1 MIKKNKVAD
10 SNYSR
15 KLAGVRALMKK
26 KNIDALI
33 VPSADP
39 HLGEYVP
46 DHWRIIRWLTGFS
59 GSAAT
64 VVITRSFA
72 GLWTDSRYFIQAED
86 QLKNSGFQLVKLRM
100 PHTPEHIE
108 WLQAK
113 VRKGGTVAVDGRLIS
128 AGNMRLLEAALLPG
142 GVKLNIRADLITPLW
157 KERPMMPDE
166 KAFVLPVKFS
176 GEDRVDKIKRV
187 REKMTEMH
195 ADSHL
200 LTAVDDVMWLLNIR
214 GKDLK
219 YSPLLLSFAI
229 VTSDQV
235 LFFAD
240 EDKIPSSLKAE
251 LDKDGIVLLPYDT
264 VSSVISHL
272 EEGST
277 LLLSPSTTSAVLYR
291 AVPKKVKITEEVSI
305 PTRFKAIKNRTEIK
319 KLREVM
325 IRDGVALTKFFY
337 WLEKSIG
344 RETITELSASARLE
358 AFRQEQEGFAGPSFA
373 TIAAYNEHAALPHYV
388 PDEGTDAVLGK
399 TGIFLLDSGGQY
411 FGGTTDI
418 TRTIALGKPDRRRK
432 SDFTLALKGTIDLAM
447 VRFPYGT
454 RGYQIEVLARKALWD
469 NGLNY
474 GHGTGHGVGSFLNVH
489 EGPQT
494 IGSAASGDMK
504 TFLEPGM
511 LISDEPAVYRQGEYG
526 FRTENLFFCV
536 DDRETDHG
544 RFLKFETVTLCYIDR
559 ELVEVSLLDDREL
572 KWLNEYHETVF
583 SNLGDSLEPDLRKWL
598 RGKTVPVMRNK

>member
-1 MIKKNKVAD
+1 VAN
-10 SNYSR
+10 SIYSR
-15 KLAGVRALMKK
+15 RLAGVRSLMKQK
-26 KNIDALI
+26 RIDSLI

-46 DHWRIIRWLTGFS
+46 DHWRVIRWLTGFS
-59 GSAAT
+59 GSTAT

-72 GLWTDSRYFIQAED
+72 GLWTDSRYFIQAEE
-86 QLKNSGFQLVKLRM
+86 QLKNSGFELVKLRV

-113 VRKGGTVAVDGRLIS
+113 MKKGGTVAVDGRLIS
-128 AGNMRLLEAALLPG
+128 AGNMRLLEAALSPG
-142 GVKLNIRADLITPLW
+142 GIKLNMKADLITPLW
-157 KERPMMPDE
+157 KERPQMPDE
-166 KAFVLPVKFS
+166 KAFAHPVKFS
-176 GEDRVDKIKRV
+176 GESRSDKIKRV
-187 REKMTEMH
+187 REKMTIMK
-195 ADSHL
+195 ADYQL

-214 GKDLK
+214 GKDLR

-229 VTSDQV
+229 VSSDQV
-235 LFFAD
+235 LFFTD
-240 EDKIPSSLKAE
+240 EEKIPSPLKSE
-251 LDKDGIVLLPYDT
+251 LDKEGIVLLPYDA
-264 VSSVISHL
+264 VSAVISHL

-291 AVPKKVKITEEVSI
+291 AVPKNVRIMEEVSI
-305 PTRFKAIKNRTEIK
+305 PTRLKAIKNRTEIK
-319 KLREVM
+319 KLKEVM

-337 WLEKSIG
+337 WLERSIG

-358 AFRQEQEGFAGPSFA
+358 AFRQEEKEFTGPSFA

-388 PDEGTDAVLGK
+388 PDESTDARLGK

-411 FGGTTDI
+411 SGGTTDI
-418 TRTIALGKPDRRRK
+418 TRTIALGKPDRRMK

-504 TFLEPGM
+504 TILEPGM

-526 FRTENLFFCV
+526 FRTENLFFCI
-536 DDRETDHG
+536 DDCETDHG

-572 KWLNEYHETVF
+572 RWLNEYHETVF
-583 SNLGDSLEPDLRKWL
+583 RALSSGLDPELVTWLRK
-598 RGKTVPVMRNK
+598 KTLPVVRK

>member
-1 MIKKNKVAD
+1 VAN
-10 SNYSR
+10 SIYSR
-15 KLAGVRALMKK
+15 RLARVRALMKK
-26 KNIDALI
+26 KRIDALI

-59 GSAAT
+59 GSTAT
-64 VVITRSFA
+64 VVITGGFA

-86 QLKNSGFQLVKLRM
+86 QLKNSGFQLVKLRV
-100 PHTPEHIE
+100 PHTPEHID

-113 VRKGGTVAVDGRLIS
+113 IKKGNTVAVDGRLIS
-128 AGNMRLLEAALLPG
+128 AGNMRLLEAALSSAG
-142 GVKLNIRADLITPLW
+142 AKLNLKADLITPLW
-157 KERPMMPDE
+157 QERPPMPDD
-166 KAFVLPVKFS
+166 KAYTLPVRFS
-176 GEDRVDKIKRV
+176 GENRASKIKRV
-187 REKMTEMH
+187 RAKMSEMH
-195 ADSHL
+195 ADYQL
-200 LTAVDDVMWLLNIR
+200 LTAADDVMWLLNIR
-214 GKDLK
+214 GKDLR

-229 VTSDQV
+229 VSSDQV

-240 EDKIPSSLKAE
+240 EDKIPPPMKAE
-251 LDKDGIVLLPYDT
+251 LDKDGVVLLPYDT

-305 PTRFKAIKNRTEIK
+305 PTRFKAIKNSTEIK
-319 KLREVM
+319 NLRQVM
-325 IRDGVALTKFFY
+325 ARDGIALTKFFY
-337 WLEKSIG
+337 WFEKSIG
-344 RETITELSASARLE
+344 RETVTELSASARLE
-358 AFRQEQEGFAGPSFA
+358 AFRQEQEEFTGASFA

-388 PDEGTDAVLGK
+388 PDESTDVQIGK

-418 TRTIALGKPDRRRK
+418 TRTITLGKPDRRMK

-469 NGLNY
+469 NGLHY

-494 IGSAASGDMK
+494 IGSALSGDLK
-504 TFLEPGM
+504 TILEPGM
-511 LISDEPAVYRQGEYG
+511 LISDEPAIYRQGEYG
-526 FRTENLFFCV
+526 FRTENLFFCA
-536 DDRETDHG
+536 DDGETDHG
-544 RFLKFETVTLCYIDR
+544 RFLKFDTVTLCYIDR
-559 ELVEVSLLDDREL
+559 ELIEVSLLDDREL

-583 SNLGDSLEPDLRKWL
+583 RALEDSLGPEIRKWL
-598 RGKTVPVMRNK
+598 RDKTLPMKRIK

>member
-1 MIKKNKVAD
+1 VA
-10 SNYSR
+10 NNIYKR
-15 KLAGVRALMKK
+15 RLAGVRALMQKK
-26 KNIDALI
+26 RIDALI

-46 DHWRIIRWLTGFS
+46 DHWRAIRWLTGFS
-59 GSAAT
+59 GSTAT
-64 VVITRSFA
+64 VVITSSFA

-86 QLKNSGFQLVKLRM
+86 QLKNSGFQLVKLRV

-108 WLQAK
+108 WLHEK
-113 VRKGGTVAVDGRLIS
+113 MSKGKTVAVDGRLIS
-128 AGNMRLLEAALLPG
+128 AGNMRLLEAILSPG
-142 GVKLNIRADLITPLW
+142 KVKLNLKADLITPLW
-157 KERPMMPDE
+157 KERPPMPDD
-166 KAFVLPVKFS
+166 KAYPLPVKFS
-176 GEDRVDKIKRV
+176 GENRISKIKRV
-187 REKMTEMH
+187 RERMAEMH
-195 ADSHL
+195 ADYQL
-200 LTAVDDVMWLLNIR
+200 LTAADDVMWLLNIR
-214 GKDLK
+214 GKDLR

-229 VTSDQV
+229 VGSEQV

-240 EDKIPSSLKAE
+240 EEKIPSSLKAE
-251 LDKDGIVLLPYDT
+251 LDKDGVVLLPYDT
-264 VSSVISHL
+264 ASSVISHL

-277 LLLSPSTTSAVLYR
+277 LMLSPSTTSAVLYR
-291 AVPKKVKITEEVSI
+291 AVPKKVKIAEEVSI
-305 PTRFKAIKNRTEIK
+305 PTRFKAIKNRTEQK

-337 WLEKSIG
+337 WLEKSKG
-344 RETITELSASARLE
+344 RETITELSASARLD
-358 AFRQEQEGFAGPSFA
+358 AFRQEQEEFAGASFA

-388 PDEGTDAVLGK
+388 PDKGTDVPLGR

-418 TRTIALGKPDRRRK
+418 TRTIALGKPDRRMK

-504 TFLEPGM
+504 TLLEPGM

-536 DDRETDHG
+536 DDCETDHG

-583 SNLGDSLEPDLRKWL
+583 RALGGSLDPEIRKWL
-598 RGKTVPVMRNK
+598 RGKTKPIRRSK

>member
-1 MIKKNKVAD
+1 MAKNI
-10 SNYSR
+10 YSR
-15 KLAGVRALMKK
+15 RLAGVRALMKK
-26 KNIDALI
+26 KSMDALI
-33 VPSADP
+33 VPSSDP

-46 DHWRIIRWLTGFS
+46 DHWRVIRWLTGFT
-59 GSAAT
+59 GSSAT
-64 VVITRSFA
+64 VVITGSFA
-72 GLWTDSRYFIQAED
+72 GLWTDSRYFIQAEE
-86 QLKNSGFQLVKLRM
+86 QLKDSGFELVRLRV

-113 VRKGGTVAVDGRLIS
+113 VKKGGTVAVDGRLIS
-128 AGNMRLLEAALLPG
+128 AVNMRLLEAALSPA
-142 GVKLNIRADLITPLW
+142 GVKVDMKADLITPLW
-157 KERPMMPDE
+157 TERPPMPDDR
-166 KAFVLPVKFS
+166 AFALPVKFS
-176 GEDRVDKIKRV
+176 GETRTAKINRV
-187 REKMTEMH
+187 REKMELMR
-195 ADSHL
+195 ADYLL
-200 LTAVDDVMWLLNIR
+200 LTAADDVMWLLNIR

-219 YSPLLLSFAI
+219 FSPLLLSFAI
-229 VTSDQV
+229 VSPDQV

-240 EDKIPSSLKAE
+240 EEKIPSSLKAE

-272 EEGST
+272 EEGSA
-277 LLLSPSTTSAVLYR
+277 LLLSPATTSAVLYN
-291 AVPKKVKITEEVSI
+291 AVPKKVKIIEEVSI
-305 PTRFKAIKNRTEIK
+305 PTRLKAIKNKTEIK
-319 KLREVM
+319 NLKEVM

-337 WLEKSIG
+337 WLEKSIS

-358 AFRQEQEGFAGPSFA
+358 AFRQEQKDFIGPSFA

-388 PDEGTDAVLGK
+388 PDEGTNALLGK
-399 TGIFLLDSGGQY
+399 PGIFLLDSGGQY
-411 FGGTTDI
+411 LGGTTDT
-418 TRTIALGKPDRRRK
+418 TRTVALGKPGKRMK

-504 TFLEPGM
+504 TILEPGM

-526 FRTENLFFCV
+526 FRTENLFFCT
-536 DDRETDHG
+536 DDCETDYG

-572 KWLNEYHETVF
+572 RWLNEYHEAVF
-583 SNLGDSLEPDLRKWL
+583 RALGGLLEPDIRKWL
-598 RGKTVPVMRNK
+598 RDKTNPIKQDK

>member
-1 MIKKNKVAD
+1 MAKNI
-10 SNYSR
+10 YSR
-15 KLAGVRALMKK
+15 RLAGVRALMKK
-26 KNIDALI
+26 KRTDALI

-46 DHWRIIRWLTGFS
+46 DHWRVIRWLTGFS
-59 GSAAT
+59 GSSAT
-64 VVITRSFA
+64 VVITGSFA
-72 GLWTDSRYFIQAED
+72 GLWTDSRYFIQAEE
-86 QLKNSGFQLVKLRM
+86 QLKDSGFELVKLRV

-113 VRKGGTVAVDGRLIS
+113 IKKGGTVAVDGRLIS
-128 AGNMRLLEAALLPG
+128 AGNMRLLEDALLPA
-142 GVKLNIRADLITPLW
+142 GVKLDLKVDLITPLW
-157 KERPMMPDE
+157 TERPPMPND
-166 KAFVLPVKFS
+166 KAFALPVKFS
-176 GEDRVDKIKRV
+176 GESRAAKINRV
-187 REKMTEMH
+187 REKMAMMK
-195 ADSHL
+195 ADYQL
-200 LTAVDDVMWLLNIR
+200 LTAADDVMWLLNIR
-214 GKDLK
+214 GKDLR
-219 YSPLLLSFAI
+219 YSPLLLSFA
-229 VTSDQV
+229 VVSSDQV

-272 EEGST
+272 EEGSS
-277 LLLSPSTTSAVLYR
+277 LLLSPSTTSALLCK
-291 AVPKKVKITEEVSI
+291 AVPKKVKIIEEVSI
-305 PTRFKAIKNRTEIK
+305 PTRLKAIKNKTEIK
-319 KLREVM
+319 NLKEVM
-325 IRDGVALTKFFY
+325 VRDGVALTKFFH
-337 WLEKSIG
+337 WLEKNIG
-344 RETITELSASARLE
+344 RETITELSASSRLE
-358 AFRQEQEGFAGPSFA
+358 AFRQEQKDFTGPSFA

-388 PDEGTDAVLGK
+388 PDEGTNARLGK
-399 TGIFLLDSGGQY
+399 SGIFLLDSGGQY

-418 TRTIALGKPDRRRK
+418 TRTVALGKPDRRMK

-526 FRTENLFFCV
+526 FRTENLFFCI

-544 RFLKFETVTLCYIDR
+544 RFLKFDTVTLCFIDR

-572 KWLNEYHETVF
+572 KWLNDYHETVF
-583 SNLGDSLEPDLRKWL
+583 SVLGDFLEPDLRKWL
-598 RGKTVPVMRNK
+598 RDKTRPIKPNK